1 MLDGAVISDFWVGKE
16 ADIRGCGGRISANL
30 KENFVRTIA
39 RYSRQQEEDSNVVTK
54 FVVEKAPGAYAE
66 NFVAFRVKG
75 TKLYL
80 TMNQYGD
87 EVSRGISRILSHTSL
102 LPDNIPIIVNYTVDK
117 ESRNGNFEGQGFN
130 YCPMTAELGPPGLL
144 QVFKLEKVINNDKR
158 KVGIKSKFGTYW

>member
-1 MLDGAVISDFWVGKE
+1 MSYSRSFVYIYAVVLLSRFEQKHRADWKFLCRVVFSMLGLGIIKHRTTTTLQTMLAGAVISDFWVGKE

-30 KENFVRTIA
+30 KENSVRTIA

-80 TMNQYGD
+80 TMN
-87 EVSRGISRILSHTSL
+87 ISYVTF
-102 LPDNIPIIVNYTVDK
+102 T
-117 ESRNGNFEGQGFN
+117 
-130 YCPMTAELGPPGLL
+130 
-144 QVFKLEKVINNDKR
+144 
-158 KVGIKSKFGTYW
+158 